1 MNTEERIAAARDL
14 LDNPLTLLILAE
26 MEQSAVDTIISADPR
41 DHDKRAAFAAE
52 ARAIRDFRD
61 KLNQL
66 TQEAKVT
73 ETRAPA

>member
-1 MNTEERIAAARDL
+1 MKPEERKAAARDL
-14 LDNPLTLLILAE
+14 LENPLTLLILAE

-52 ARAIRDFRD
+52 ARAVREFRD

-66 TQEAKVT
+66 VQEANVT